1 MDEVMKIA
9 NSLPMW
15 IACGAAVTLVLA
27 QAVIFALNAYK
38 AGAKIGLTEKQMKG
52 AIKSSAITSIGPSI
66 VILSGML
73 SLLVSVGAPMAWMRL
88 SFIGSVMFE
97 SMAAGFG
104 TASVGVELGSGEMTE
119 LAFAMAVWTM
129 ILGSIGWIIFA
140 TFSAGR
146 MESVQKKLSKG
157 DPAMLTTIAGAAIVG
172 AFCAL
177 SSQHLVKLNKASL
190 SCVLGGVIMAV
201 LLTISEKNKIR
212 WLKEWALTFAIL
224 GSMIIT
230 VLV

>member
-1 MDEVMKIA
+1 MKVMEIA

-15 IACGAAVTLVLA
+15 IACGLAVALVLA
-27 QAVIFALNAYK
+27 QAIIFAVNAYK
-38 AGAKIGLTEKQMKG
+38 AGGKMGLTEKQMKG

-73 SLLVSVGAPMAWMRL
+73 SLLISVGAPMAWMRL

-104 TASVGVELGSGEMTE
+104 TASVGVNLGADEMTE

-146 MESVQKKLSKG
+146 MDKVQNKISNG
-157 DPAMLTTIAGAAIVG
+157 DPAILTAIAGAAIVG

-177 SSQHLVKLNKASL
+177 SSQHLVKLNKSSL
-190 SCVLGGVIMAV
+190 ACLLGAAIMAV
-201 LLTISEKNKIR
+201 LLVIAEKKKIR
-212 WLKEWALTFAIL
+212 WLSEWALTFAIL
-224 GSMIIT
+224 GSMTIT